1 MTSLLTPL
9 LTSLATYSYDPAKCS
24 LANSLYIAMGRIE
37 SELPA
42 ELTVVDFFK
51 ALEQPPERSLGD
63 YALPCFRFAKAIK
76 KNPNDVA
83 AELKKHLE
91 EGSEVEKNPWIDSI
105 VQKGAFLN
113 IFINQKEVA
122 KNLIPSLVNG
132 AGFELL
138 KSNPGNNK
146 TKVMIE
152 FSQPNTH
159 KEFHVGHGR
168 NVCLGDSICRIFT
181 YNGYKVIAANYI
193 GDEGTHIAKCLWGVK
208 HYQDKNKDK
217 EKIEQIKNKAEWLGQ
232 RYVEANSKLKAADTD
247 GSLKLQYNK
256 EISEILKAIESK
268 SGEHYDTWKTTRQ
281 YCLYDFNL
289 IYQWLDVKF
298 DHFFY
303 ESEVSE
309 DSQQI
314 VEEYI
319 KKGLFVEDKGAIG
332 FDMSDKKLGF
342 FMARKSDGTTL
353 YITKDLA
360 LARVKFNDFDIARS
374 IYVVGSEQNFHFKQL
389 FYALEKMGFP
399 QAEKCYHLSY
409 GMVVRPDG
417 KMSSRSG
424 NSFTF
429 LQLIDLVMAE
439 INIYLEKYKDDKYK
453 AEWDKERLV
462 DTAHKLAVGAIKYGM
477 LQADPNKEI
486 VFDPKEWVS
495 FEGNS
500 GPYLMYSYART
511 QSILRKAE
519 ELGLAG
525 SLEKLELLTHET
537 ERDLMRHLYDFNH
550 VTIAACENY
559 RPSSIA
565 NHLYFTCKAYNR
577 FYTEV
582 SVMKAETE
590 DLKLARLSLI
600 KAFADTLKTGLYLL
614 GITPPEK
621 M

>member
-1 MTSLLTPL
+1 MNQ
-9 LTSLATYSYDPAKCS
+9 LANFSYDPAKCS
-24 LANSLYIAMGRIE
+24 LATSLFKALQTIE
-37 SELPA
+37 SAIPA

-51 ALEQPPERSLGD
+51 TLEQPPEKSLGD
-63 YALPCFRFAKAIK
+63 YALPCFKFAKAIK
-76 KNPNDVA
+76 KNPNEVA
-83 AELKKHLE
+83 TELKRLLDE
-91 EGSEVEKNPWIDSI
+91 EKNPWVES
-105 VQKGAFLN
+105 VVLKGAFLN
-113 IFINQKEVA
+113 IFTNQKEVA
-122 KNLIPSLVNG
+122 KALVPTLVNG
-132 AGFELL
+132 SGFNIL
-138 KSNPGNNK
+138 KSNPDHNK

-181 YNGYKVIAANYI
+181 YNGYKVIGANYI
-193 GDEGTHIAKCLWGVK
+193 GDEGTHIAKCLWGVENYK
-208 HYQDKNKDK
+208 GSD
-217 EKIEQIKNKAEWLGQ
+217 KIEDQTNKAEWLGQ
-232 RYVEANSKLKAADTD
+232 RYVEANNKLKDAEAAD
-247 GSLKLQYNK
+247 K
-256 EISEILKAIESK
+256 ENGTTVFETYKAEVGTILKAIESK
-268 SGEHYDTWKTTRQ
+268 SGKYYETWKVTRQ
-281 YCLYDFNL
+281 YCLDDFNR
-289 IYQWLDVKF
+289 IYKWLDVKF

-309 DSQQI
+309 ASQAI
-314 VEEYI
+314 VDEYM
-319 KKGLFVEDKGAIG
+319 KKGLFVVDDGAVG
-332 FDMSDKKLGF
+332 FDMTDKKLGF
-342 FMARKSDGTTL
+342 FMARKSNGTTP

-360 LARVKFNDFDIARS
+360 LAKVKFNDFDIDRS

-399 QAEKCYHLSY
+399 QAPQCYHLSY

-417 KMSSRSG
+417 KMSSRAG

-429 LQLIDLVMAE
+429 FQLIDLVIAE
-439 INIYLEKYKDDKYK
+439 INTYLEKYST
-453 AEWDKERLV
+453 EWTKEQRE

-511 QSILRKAE
+511 QSILRKATE
-519 ELGLAG
+519 QGLKG
-525 SLEKLELLTHET
+525 SLTHLDLLTHES
-537 ERDLMRHLYDFNH
+537 ERDLMRHLYDFNKI
-550 VTIAACENY
+550 TINACDNY
-559 RPSSIA
+559 RPSTIA
-565 NHLYFTCKAYNR
+565 NHLFFTCKAYNR

-590 DLKLARLSLI
+590 ELRSARLSLLQ
-600 KAFADTLKTGLYLL
+600 AFGDTLKTGLYLL

>member
-1 MTSLLTPL
+1 MNQ
-9 LTSLATYSYDPAKCS
+9 LANFSYDPAKCS
-24 LANSLYIAMGRIE
+24 LATSLFKALQTIE
-37 SELPA
+37 SAIPA

-51 ALEQPPERSLGD
+51 TLEQPPEKSLGD
-63 YALPCFRFAKAIK
+63 YALPCFKFAKAIK
-76 KNPNDVA
+76 KNPNEVA
-83 AELKKHLE
+83 TELKRLLDE
-91 EGSEVEKNPWIDSI
+91 EKNPWVES
-105 VQKGAFLN
+105 VVLKGAFLN
-113 IFINQKEVA
+113 IFTNQKEVA
-122 KNLIPSLVNG
+122 KALVPTLVNG
-132 AGFELL
+132 SGFNIL
-138 KSNPGNNK
+138 KSNPDHNK

-181 YNGYKVIAANYI
+181 YNGYKVIGANYI
-193 GDEGTHIAKCLWGVK
+193 GDEGTHIAKCLWGVENYK
-208 HYQDKNKDK
+208 GSD
-217 EKIEQIKNKAEWLGQ
+217 KIEDQTNKAEWLGQ
-232 RYVEANSKLKAADTD
+232 RYVEANNKLKDAEAAD
-247 GSLKLQYNK
+247 K
-256 EISEILKAIESK
+256 ENGTTVFETYKAEVGTILKAIESK
-268 SGEHYDTWKTTRQ
+268 SGKYYETWKVTRQ
-281 YCLYDFNL
+281 YCLDDFNR
-289 IYQWLDVKF
+289 IYKWLDVKF

-309 DSQQI
+309 ASQAI
-314 VEEYI
+314 VDEYM
-319 KKGLFVEDKGAIG
+319 KKGLFVVDDGAVG
-332 FDMSDKKLGF
+332 FDMTDKKLGF
-342 FMARKSDGTTL
+342 FMARKSNGTTP

-360 LARVKFNDFDIARS
+360 LAKVKFNDFDIDRS

-399 QAEKCYHLSY
+399 QAPQCYHLSY

-417 KMSSRSG
+417 KMSSRAG

-429 LQLIDLVMAE
+429 FQLIDLVIAE
-439 INIYLEKYKDDKYK
+439 INTYLEKYST
-453 AEWDKERLV
+453 EWSKEQRE

-511 QSILRKAE
+511 QSILRKATE
-519 ELGLAG
+519 QGLKG
-525 SLEKLELLTHET
+525 SLTHLDLLTHES
-537 ERDLMRHLYDFNH
+537 ERDLMRHLYDFNKI
-550 VTIAACENY
+550 TINACDNY
-559 RPSSIA
+559 RPSTIA
-565 NHLYFTCKAYNR
+565 NHLFFTCKAYNR

-590 DLKLARLSLI
+590 ELRSARLSLLQ
-600 KAFADTLKTGLYLL
+600 AFGDTLKTGLYLL

>member
-1 MTSLLTPL
+1 MNQ
-9 LTSLATYSYDPAKCS
+9 LANFSYDPAKCS
-24 LANSLYIAMGRIE
+24 LATSLFKALQTIE
-37 SELPA
+37 PAIPA

-51 ALEQPPERSLGD
+51 TLEQPPEKALGD

-76 KNPNDVA
+76 KNPNEVA
-83 AELKKHLE
+83 TELKRLLDE
-91 EGSEVEKNPWIDSI
+91 EKNPWVES
-105 VQKGAFLN
+105 VVLKGAFLN
-113 IFINQKEVA
+113 IFTNQKEVA
-122 KNLIPSLVNG
+122 KALVPTLVNG
-132 AGFELL
+132 SGFNIL
-138 KSNPGNNK
+138 KSNADHNK

-168 NVCLGDSICRIFT
+168 NVCLGDSICRIFD
-181 YNGYKVIAANYI
+181 YNGYKVIGANYI
-193 GDEGTHIAKCLWGVK
+193 GDEGTHIAKCLWGVE
-208 HYQDKNKDK
+208 HYTGTD
-217 EKIEQIKNKAEWLGQ
+217 KIEDQTNKAEWLGQ
-232 RYVEANSKLKAADTD
+232 RYVEANNKLKDAEAAD
-247 GSLKLQYNK
+247 K
-256 EISEILKAIESK
+256 ENGTTVFETYKAEVGTILKSIESK
-268 SGEHYDTWKTTRQ
+268 SGKYFETWKVTRQ
-281 YCLYDFNL
+281 YCLDDFNR
-289 IYQWLDVKF
+289 IYKWLDVKF

-309 DSQQI
+309 ASQAI
-314 VEEYI
+314 VDEYM
-319 KKGLFVEDKGAIG
+319 KKGLFVVDNGAVG
-332 FDMSDKKLGF
+332 FDMTDKKLGF
-342 FMARKSDGTTL
+342 FMARKSNGTTP

-360 LARVKFNDFDIARS
+360 LAKVKFNDFDIDRS

-399 QAEKCYHLSY
+399 QASQCYHLSY

-429 LQLIDLVMAE
+429 FQLIDLVIAE
-439 INIYLEKYKDDKYK
+439 IHTYLEKYST
-453 AEWDKERLV
+453 EWSVEQRE

-511 QSILRKAE
+511 QSILRKATE
-519 ELGLAG
+519 QGLKG
-525 SLEKLELLTHET
+525 SLDHLDLLTHES
-537 ERDLMRHLYDFNH
+537 ERDLMRHLYDFNK
-550 VTIAACENY
+550 VTINACDNY
-559 RPSSIA
+559 RPSTIA
-565 NHLYFTCKAYNR
+565 NHLFFTCKAYNR

-590 DLKLARLSLI
+590 DLRAARLSLLQ
-600 KAFADTLKTGLYLL
+600 AFGDTLKTGLYLL

>member
-1 MTSLLTPL
+1 MNQ
-9 LTSLATYSYDPAKCS
+9 LANFSYDPAKCS
-24 LANSLYIAMGRIE
+24 LATSLFKALQTIE
-37 SELPA
+37 PAIPA

-51 ALEQPPERSLGD
+51 TLEQPPEKALGD

-76 KNPNDVA
+76 KNPNEVA
-83 AELKKHLE
+83 TELKRLLDE
-91 EGSEVEKNPWIDSI
+91 EKNPWVESI
-105 VQKGAFLN
+105 VLKGAFLN
-113 IFINQKEVA
+113 IFTNQKEVA
-122 KNLIPSLVNG
+122 KALIPTLVHG
-132 AGFELL
+132 SGFNIL
-138 KSNPGNNK
+138 KSNPDHNN

-181 YNGYKVIAANYI
+181 YNGYKVIGANYI
-193 GDEGTHIAKCLWGVK
+193 GDEGTHIAKCLWAVENYKGF
-208 HYQDKNKDK
+208 D
-217 EKIEQIKNKAEWLGQ
+217 KIEDQKNKAEWLGQ
-232 RYVEANSKLKAADTD
+232 RYVEANNKIKDAADNLELTA
-247 GSLKLQYNK
+247 QYHA
-256 EISEILKAIESK
+256 EVGAILKAIESK
-268 SGEHYDTWKTTRQ
+268 TGKYYETWKVTRQ
-281 YCLYDFNL
+281 YCLDDFNR
-289 IYQWLDVKF
+289 IYKWLDVKF

-309 DSQQI
+309 ASQAI
-314 VEEYI
+314 VDEYM
-319 KKGLFVEDKGAIG
+319 KKGLFVVDNGAVG
-332 FDMSDKKLGF
+332 FDMTDKKLGF
-342 FMARKSDGTTL
+342 FMARKSNGTTP

-360 LARVKFNDFDIARS
+360 LAKVKFNDFDIDRS

-399 QAEKCYHLSY
+399 QAPKCYHLSY

-417 KMSSRSG
+417 KMSSRAG

-429 LQLIDLVMAE
+429 FQLIDLVIAE
-439 INIYLEKYKDDKYK
+439 INTYLEKYST
-453 AEWDKERLV
+453 EWSQEQKE

-486 VFDPKEWVS
+486 VFDPIEWVS

-511 QSILRKAE
+511 QSILRRATE
-519 ELGLAG
+519 QGLKG
-525 SLEKLELLTHET
+525 SLTHLDLLTHES
-537 ERDLMRHLYDFNH
+537 ERDLMRHLYDFNK
-550 VTIAACENY
+550 VTINACDNY
-559 RPSSIA
+559 RPSTIA
-565 NHLYFTCKAYNR
+565 NHLFFTCKAYNR

-590 DLKLARLSLI
+590 ELRAARLSLLQ
-600 KAFADTLKTGLYLL
+600 AFGDTLKTGLYLL

>member
-1 MTSLLTPL
+1 MKDYFVNSL
-9 LTSLATYSYDPAKCS
+9 SQFSYDPAKCS
-24 LANSLYIAMGRIE
+24 LALSLYESLLKIE
-37 SELPA
+37 AQLPA
-42 ELTVVDFFK
+42 EISVLDFFK
-51 ALEQPPERSLGD
+51 TLEQPPEKTLGD

-76 KNPNDVA
+76 KNPNEVA
-83 AELKKHLE
+83 SLLKQYLE
-91 EGSEVEKNPWIDSI
+91 EQNNPWVESI
-105 VQKGAFLN
+105 VLKGAFLN
-113 IFINQKEVA
+113 IFTNQKEVA
-122 KNLIPSLVNG
+122 KSLVPTLVNG
-132 AGFELL
+132 SAFKLL
-138 KSNPGNNK
+138 KSNPEHNK

-168 NVCLGDSICRIFT
+168 NVCLGDSICRLFT
-181 YNGYKVIAANYI
+181 YNGYQVIGANYI
-193 GDEGTHIAKCLWGVK
+193 GDEGAHIAKCLWGVD
-208 HYQDKNKDK
+208 YYTGDDKL
-217 EKIEQIKNKAEWLGQ
+217 ESALNKAEWLGQ
-232 RYVEANSKLKAADTD
+232 RYVEANSKLKEALDDAT
-247 GSLKLQYNK
+247 KNQYNK
-256 EISEILKAIESK
+256 EISEILKSIENK
-268 SGEHYDTWKTTRQ
+268 SGLYYETWKTTRQ
-281 YCLYDFNL
+281 YCLDDFNK
-289 IYQWLDVKF
+289 IYKWLDVKF

-309 DSQQI
+309 DSQLI

-319 KKGLFVEDKGAIG
+319 KKGLFIEDNGAIG

-360 LARVKFNDFDIARS
+360 LAKVKFQDFDIDRS

-399 QAEKCYHLSY
+399 QASKCYHLSY

-417 KMSSRSG
+417 KMSSRAG

-429 LQLIDLVMAE
+429 IQLINLVMEE
-439 INIYLEKYKDDKYK
+439 INTYLEKYST
-453 AEWDKERLV
+453 EWSKEQKE

-519 ELGLAG
+519 VEGIKS
-525 SLEKLELLTHET
+525 SLDKIELLSHES
-537 ERDLMRHLYDFNH
+537 ERDLMRHLYDFNQI
-550 VTIAACENY
+550 TINACENY
-559 RPSSIA
+559 RPSTLA
-565 NHLYFTCKAYNR
+565 NHLFFTCKAYNR

-590 DLKLARLSLI
+590 DLRSARLSLL
-600 KAFADTLKTGLYLL
+600 KAFADTLKMGLYLL

>member
-1 MTSLLTPL
+1 MNALSNF
-9 LTSLATYSYDPAKCS
+9 SYDPAKVS
-24 LANSLYIAMGRIE
+24 LATSLFAALAKIE
-37 SELPA
+37 SNLPP
-42 ELTVVDFFK
+42 ELTVVDFFRT
-51 ALEQPPERSLGD
+51 LEQPPEKTLGD
-63 YALPCFRFAKAIK
+63 YALPCFKFAKAIK
-76 KNPNDVA
+76 KNPNEVA
-83 AELKKHLE
+83 TELKRLLE
-91 EGSEVEKNPWIDSI
+91 EEKNPWVESI
-105 VQKGAFLN
+105 VLKGAFLN
-113 IFINQKEVA
+113 IFTNQKEVSKA
-122 KNLIPSLVNG
+122 LLPSLVSG
-132 AGFELL
+132 LGFNIL
-138 KSNPGNNK
+138 KSNPDHNK

-168 NVCLGDSICRIFT
+168 NVCLGDSICRIFL
-181 YNGYKVIAANYI
+181 YNGYKVIGANYI
-193 GDEGTHIAKCLWGVK
+193 GDEGTHIAKCLWGVENYK
-208 HYQDKNKDK
+208 GTDKVED
-217 EKIEQIKNKAEWLGQ
+217 QVNKAEWLGQ
-232 RYVEANSKLKAADTD
+232 RYVEANNKLKDAEAADKTN
-247 GSLKLQYNK
+247 GTTVFETYKA
-256 EISEILKAIESK
+256 EIGTILKEIESK
-268 SGEHYDTWKTTRQ
+268 NGKYYETWKTTRQ
-281 YCLYDFNL
+281 YCLDDFNR
-289 IYQWLDVKF
+289 IYKWLDVKF

-309 DSQQI
+309 ASQAI
-314 VEEYI
+314 VDEYM
-319 KKGLFVEDKGAIG
+319 KKGLFVVDDGAVG
-332 FDMSDKKLGF
+332 FDMTDKKLGF
-342 FMARKSDGTTL
+342 FMARKSNGTTP

-360 LARVKFNDFDIARS
+360 LAKVKFNDFDIDRS

-399 QAEKCYHLSY
+399 QAPQCYHLSY

-429 LQLIDLVMAE
+429 FQLIDLVIAE
-439 INIYLEKYKDDKYK
+439 INTYLEKYST
-453 AEWDKERLV
+453 EWSKEQRE

-511 QSILRKAE
+511 QSILRKADE
-519 ELGLAG
+519 QGLKG
-525 SLEKLELLTHET
+525 SLEHLDLLTHES
-537 ERDLMRHLYDFNH
+537 ERDLMRHLYDFNQ
-550 VTIAACENY
+550 VTITACENY
-559 RPSSIA
+559 RPSTIA
-565 NHLYFTCKAYNR
+565 NHLFFTCKAYNR

-590 DLKLARLSLI
+590 DLRAARLSLL

>member
-1 MTSLLTPL
+1 MNQ
-9 LTSLATYSYDPAKCS
+9 LANFSYDPAKCS
-24 LANSLYIAMGRIE
+24 LAESLFKALGQIDAN
-37 SELPA
+37 LPA
-42 ELTVVDFFK
+42 ELTVVDFFRT
-51 ALEQPPERSLGD
+51 LEQPPEKALGD

-76 KNPNDVA
+76 KNPNEVA
-83 AELKKHLE
+83 TELKRLLE
-91 EGSEVEKNPWIDSI
+91 EQKNPWVES
-105 VQKGAFLN
+105 VVLKGAFLN
-113 IFINQKEVA
+113 IFTNQKEVA
-122 KNLIPSLVNG
+122 KALLPSLVSG
-132 AGFELL
+132 AGFNIL
-138 KSNPGNNK
+138 KSNPDHNK

-152 FSQPNTH
+152 YSQPNTH

-168 NVCLGDSICRIFT
+168 NVCLGDSICRLFI
-181 YNGYKVIAANYI
+181 YNGYKVVGVNYI
-193 GDEGTHIAKCLWGVK
+193 GDEGTHIAKCLWGVE
-208 HYQDKNKDK
+208 HYTGT
-217 EKIEQIKNKAEWLGQ
+217 EKLENMQNKAEWLGQ
-232 RYVEANSKLKAADTD
+232 RYVEANTKLKDADDAT
-247 GSLKLQYNK
+247 KLQYNK
-256 EISEILKAIESK
+256 EVSEILKGIESK
-268 SGEHYDTWKTTRQ
+268 SGKYFETWKTTRQ
-281 YCLYDFNL
+281 YCLDDFNKV
-289 IYQWLDVKF
+289 YKWLDVKF

-303 ESEVSE
+303 ESDVS
-309 DSQQI
+309 DASQK
-314 VEEYI
+314 VVDEYI

-332 FDMSDKKLGF
+332 FDMQDKKLGF
-342 FMARKSDGTTL
+342 FMARKSDGTTP

-360 LARVKFNDFDIARS
+360 LAEVKFNDFNIDRN

-399 QAEKCYHLSY
+399 QASKCYHLSY

-417 KMSSRSG
+417 KMSSRAG

-429 LQLIDLVMAE
+429 LQLIDLVVEE
-439 INIYLEKYKDDKYK
+439 INVYLEKYSEWTPEQK
-453 AEWDKERLV
+453 A

-511 QSILRKAE
+511 QSIMRKADE
-519 ELGLAG
+519 QGVKG
-525 SLEKLELLTHET
+525 SLDHLDLLTHES
-537 ERDLMRHLYDFNH
+537 ERDLMRHLYDFNQ
-550 VTIAACENY
+550 VTINACENY
-559 RPSSIA
+559 RPSTVA
-565 NHLYFTCKAYNR
+565 NHLFFTCKAYNR

-590 DLKLARLSLI
+590 DLRAARLSLL

>member
-1 MTSLLTPL
+1 MNQ
-9 LTSLATYSYDPAKCS
+9 LANFSYDPAKCS
-24 LANSLYIAMGRIE
+24 LATSLFKALQTIE
-37 SELPA
+37 SAIPA

-51 ALEQPPERSLGD
+51 TLEQPPEKTLGD

-76 KNPNDVA
+76 KNPNVVA
-83 AELKKHLE
+83 TELKRLLE
-91 EGSEVEKNPWIDSI
+91 EEKNPWVESI
-105 VQKGAFLN
+105 VLKGAFLN
-113 IFINQKEVA
+113 IFTNQKEVA
-122 KNLIPSLVNG
+122 LALVPTLVNG
-132 AGFELL
+132 SGFNIL
-138 KSNPGNNK
+138 KENPDHNK
-146 TKVMIE
+146 IKVMIE

-168 NVCLGDSICRIFT
+168 NVCIGDSICRIFN
-181 YNGYKVIAANYI
+181 YNGYKVIGVNYI
-193 GDEGTHIAKCLWGVK
+193 GDEGTHIAKCLWGVE
-208 HYQDKNKDK
+208 HYTGSDKVED
-217 EKIEQIKNKAEWLGQ
+217 QTNKAEWLGQ
-232 RYVEANSKLKAADTD
+232 RYVEANNKIRDASQDVGLTA
-247 GSLKLQYNK
+247 QYHA
-256 EISEILKAIESK
+256 EVGAILKAIESK
-268 SGEHYDTWKTTRQ
+268 TGKYYETWKVTRQ
-281 YCLYDFNL
+281 FCLDDFNR
-289 IYQWLDVKF
+289 IYKWLDVKF

-303 ESEVSE
+303 ESELSVA
-309 DSQQI
+309 SQAI
-314 VEEYI
+314 VDEYM
-319 KKGLFVEDKGAIG
+319 KKGLFIVDEGAVG

-342 FMARKSDGTTL
+342 FMARKSNGTTP

-360 LARVKFNDFDIARS
+360 LAKVKFNDFDIDRS

-399 QAEKCYHLSY
+399 QAPQCYHLSY

-429 LQLIDLVMAE
+429 FQLIDLVIAE
-439 INIYLEKYKDDKYK
+439 INTYLEKYST
-453 AEWDKERLV
+453 EWSKEQRE

-511 QSILRKAE
+511 QSILRKATE
-519 ELGLAG
+519 QGLKG
-525 SLEKLELLTHET
+525 SLTHLDLLTHES
-537 ERDLMRHLYDFNH
+537 ERDLMRHLYDFNK
-550 VTIAACENY
+550 VTIIACENY
-559 RPSSIA
+559 RPSTIA
-565 NHLYFTCKAYNR
+565 NHLFFTCKAYNR

-590 DLKLARLSLI
+590 DLRAARLSLLQ
-600 KAFADTLKTGLYLL
+600 AFADTLKTGLFLL